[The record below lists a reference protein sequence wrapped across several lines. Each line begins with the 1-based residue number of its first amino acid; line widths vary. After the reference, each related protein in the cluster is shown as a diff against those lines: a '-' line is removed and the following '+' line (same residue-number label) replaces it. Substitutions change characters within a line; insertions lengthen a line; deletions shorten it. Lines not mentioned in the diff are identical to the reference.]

1 MEEGNN
7 EGLPDLPTKYGG
19 IRYTL
24 ETYRDE
30 RVEANVRR
38 LAMERNAAG
47 IENLT
52 VAPYSTSAESPR
64 RRAVLRETSMPSSFE
79 HVNYNMPETVPQ
91 EVVQR
96 RQVARD
102 MVDPGISSDGHR
114 IADIVHLPPR
124 HATLSPPAV
133 QRSSRDLIL
142 SRDRAM
148 AADVNLAPLPRPYVP
163 RGLVDAN
170 CEPYQYDRGRNKRD
184 ALRAQIRS
192 EGAEICQASRNL
204 ERNLGTATADTGP
217 KSMDLAGVQAAADI
231 LVASDTDLNIGRND
245 ILATL
250 QDLQQNWYPNELVL
264 VATRIFRPMLKLRT
278 YPNDEVAQLARDL
291 IKEWRETIRV
301 VNGHTPTVAG
311 EDPFVDEE
319 AENYGRTIPRQAWD
333 NAIRDRQAAARDF
346 NNAASAETRAAEQR
360 RRNNVQRQRQDRED
374 EDLRLHM
381 QRLRSNGKTNP
392 SSNIAGADP
401 KEGSN
406 ARANGRN
413 TDSTITDHNAD
424 PVLSSNQNFEVA
436 EVDPSPERPQRG
448 PGNNVLRERPEDT
461 PVQSIEVDW
470 PAGLCHECPGFPRT
484 YHHIC
489 VGNPQCDNLRARTRP
504 ARQRTSP
511 SYGPSQ
517 SLQTAG
523 HTTDEMI
530 RAAREGIARLQETAR
545 SRAATRPV
553 TNPANVP
560 EGMDDPFRPT
570 ERRNAG
576 LGLQKFGGILGQGT
590 DEVSPSKGRMPQAQ
604 RETTP
609 TVPNTPVPGAS
620 PTEGAGEAQMPR
632 PTWADYA
639 ASTSPE
645 PLHELQGRQSSP
657 VSGAGIGKDG
667 LIRMLMTQDASGN
680 RGYGAPSGLNTG
692 VVRNGSQGSNGVSP
706 LNLDFSEFTGPA
718 ERASHSASAPSSR
731 AGPGTG
737 NKRPSPRSSNEPLRK
752 RLRGSNG
759 VRKTL

>member
-7 EGLPDLPTKYGG
+7 DGRPELPTKYGG

-38 LAMERNAAG
+38 LAMERTATG
-47 IENLT
+47 VENLA
-52 VAPYSTSAESPR
+52 VAPDSTSAESPR

-79 HVNYNMPETVPQ
+79 YVNYNMPETVPQ

-102 MVDPGISSDGHR
+102 MADPGIRSDGHR
-114 IADIVHLPPR
+114 ITDIVHLPPR
-124 HATLSPPAV
+124 HATLSPPAI
-133 QRSSRDLIL
+133 QRSSRDLLL

-148 AADVNLAPLPRPYVP
+148 VADETLAPLPRPYVP

-170 CEPYQYDRGRNKRD
+170 CEPYQYERGRNKRD
-184 ALRAQIRS
+184 TLRAQIRS
-192 EGAEICQASRNL
+192 EGAEIRQASRDL
-204 ERNLGTATADTGP
+204 QKNLGTATADTGP
-217 KSMDLAGVQAAADI
+217 KSMDLAEVQAAADI
-231 LVASDTDLNIGRND
+231 LVASDTDLNIGRNE

-250 QDLQQNWYPNELVL
+250 QGLQQNWYPNELVL
-264 VATRIFRPMLKLRT
+264 GATRIFRPMLKLRT
-278 YPNDEVAQLARDL
+278 YPNEEVAQLAKDL

-301 VNGHTPTVAG
+301 VNGRRPTMAR

-319 AENYGRTIPRQAWD
+319 AENYGRTIPRQTWD
-333 NAIRDRQAAARDF
+333 NAIRDKQAAARDF

-360 RRNNVQRQRQDRED
+360 RRNKVQHQRQDRED

-381 QRLRSNGKTNP
+381 QRLRSNGKTYPN
-392 SSNIAGADP
+392 SNIAGADP
-401 KEGSN
+401 KEGGN
-406 ARANGRN
+406 TRENGRN
-413 TDSTITDHNAD
+413 TDFAFTDPNAD
-424 PVLSSNQNFEVA
+424 PVLTSNQNFEIA

-448 PGNNVLRERPEDT
+448 PGNNVLRERPEDM
-461 PVQSIEVDW
+461 PVQSIEVDG
-470 PAGLCHECPGFPRT
+470 PAGLCHECPDFPRT

-489 VGNPQCDNLRARTRP
+489 MGNPQCDNLRARTRP
-504 ARQRTSP
+504 ARERTSP

-517 SLQTAG
+517 IPQPAG

-530 RAAREGIARLQETAR
+530 REAHEAISRLQETAR
-545 SRAATRPV
+545 SRAVIRPV

-560 EGMDDPFRPT
+560 EGMDDPFTPT
-570 ERRNAG
+570 ERRNGG
-576 LGLQKFGGILGQGT
+576 LGIKKFGGILGQGT
-590 DEVSPSKGRMPQAQ
+590 DELSPSKGRMPQAQ
-604 RETTP
+604 RKTTP
-609 TVPNTPVPGAS
+609 TVPNTPVRGAS
-620 PTEGAGEAQMPR
+620 PTGAGQAPIPR

-639 ASTSPE
+639 ASTSTE
-645 PLHELQGRQSSP
+645 LLHELQDRQSSP

-692 VVRNGSQGSNGVSP
+692 VARNGSQGSNGVSP

-718 ERASHSASAPSSR
+718 ERASHCASAPSSR
-731 AGPGTG
+731 AGAHTG
-737 NKRPSPRSSNEPLRK
+737 NKRPSPSSTDEPLVK

-759 VRKTL
+759 VPKTL